1 MNIVMVVDDEK
12 SLRRLL
18 KDALTEEQLEV
29 YTAADGKE
37 ALQMMEEITPDL
49 VLLDLILPDMNGI
62 QLLKRFRRRHPEAA
76 VIIMTAFGEI
86 RSAVEAMKNQA
97 YDYLTKP
104 FDIEELK
111 LTIHRALETI
121 NVKREYQR
129 LRQIQ
134 EGQYRVDQI
143 LGESEATRQLRARVR
158 QIAMSEAHTIL
169 LLGESGTG
177 KELVAKGLHY
187 DSPRQQFPLVE
198 VNCAAITETL
208 FESELFGHE
217 KGAFTDAKGMKKGLI
232 ETAHRGTIFL
242 DEISEMSLGT
252 QAKFL
257 RFLQDRS
264 FKRVGGTREIEVDV
278 RIVAA
283 SNRDLEARVREGLF
297 RQDLFYRLNVIP
309 LRLSPLRERRK
320 DIPTLAQHFLA
331 QANLLFHKN
340 IKGFTPEAEALLSN
354 YAWPGNVRELKN
366 MLERIVILGSTDVI
380 GAEDLPPEIT
390 ASRSAGNLVPLSSP
404 PRRLEEVEQAYI
416 LQVLGMVNGNKTKAA
431 EILGISRQTLRTKLP
446 GTD

>member
-1 MNIVMVVDDEK
+1 MNIVMVVDDER

-62 QLLKRFRRRHPEAA
+62 QLLKRFRRRHAEAA
-76 VIIMTAFGEI
+76 VIIMTAFGEF
-86 RSAVEAMKNQA
+86 RSAVEAMENQA

-198 VNCAAITETL
+198 VNCAAITEPL

-252 QAKFL
+252 QPKFL

-278 RIVAA
+278 RILAA

-331 QANLLFHKN
+331 QANILFHKN

>member
-1 MNIVMVVDDEK
+1 MNIIMVVDDEK

-62 QLLKRFRRRHPEAA
+62 QLLKRFRRRHAEAA

-111 LTIHRALETI
+111 LTIHRALEAI

-252 QAKFL
+252 QPKFL

-278 RIVAA
+278 RILAA

-331 QANLLFHKN
+331 QANMLFHKN